1 MSKNTKVVLMIVVA
15 LAVAGIFAFYAYAG
29 YRSDYCTDE
38 VPDVTSIYVYTVDK
52 GVGDL
57 NRTYM
62 RGKKIAIP
70 KTDAPYITYEDI
82 PNVAATD
89 NVEAVYIFDDARFNA
104 LSDSFLAGGLTE
116 INVAVPRDVL
126 KYYGAPSGMNY
137 MFKLDISQMPGT
149 DPEYAVIRCTADG
162 CEWSSD
168 PVDEKTCMLYYKY
181 DENTWGDFNDR
192 LIRYIL
198 ENDAVS
204 DVSMLITLSSKTP
217 EESAKM
223 QDLLMQNFPGSNYLS
238 AEFARV
244 FRDKTN
250 LELGQRIATFAG
262 VVLVVTASV
271 EILIAVS
278 GKRAQKPKTRK
289 K

>member
-1 MSKNTKVVLMIVVA
+1 MIVVG
-15 LAVAGIFAFYAYAG
+15 LAAAGIFAFYAYAG

-70 KTDAPYITYEDI
+70 KTEAPYITYEDI
-82 PNVAATD
+82 PTVAATE
-89 NVEAVYIFDDARFNA
+89 NVEAVYIFDDARFDA
-104 LSDSFLAGGLTE
+104 LSDSFLSGGLTE

-126 KYYGAPSGMNY
+126 KYYGAPSGMSY
-137 MFKLDISQMPGT
+137 MFKLDTEQIPGT
-149 DPEYAVIRCTADG
+149 DSEYAVIRCTADG

-181 DENTWGDFNDR
+181 DENTWGNFNDR

-198 ENDAVS
+198 EDDAVS

-262 VVLVVTASV
+262 VVLVVTASI

>member
-1 MSKNTKVVLMIVVA
+1 MSKIIKVVLMIVVA
-15 LAVAGIFAFYAYAG
+15 LAAAGIFAFYAYAG

-52 GVGDL
+52 GLGDL
-57 NRTYM
+57 NRTYLS
-62 RGKKIAIP
+62 GKNFAIP
-70 KTDAPYITYEDI
+70 KDEAKYMTYEDI
-82 PNVAATD
+82 PTIAVTD
-89 NVEAVYIFDDARFNA
+89 NVEAIYIFDDAKFEA
-104 LSDSFLAGGLTE
+104 LSDSFLSGGLTE

-126 KYYGAPSGMNY
+126 NYYGAPSGMSY
-137 MFKLDISQMPGT
+137 MFKLDLTQMPET
-149 DPEYAVIRCTADG
+149 DPEYAMIRCTADG
-162 CEWSSD
+162 CEWSTD

-181 DENTWGDFNDR
+181 DTKTWGDFNDR

-223 QDLLMQNFPGSNYLS
+223 QDLLIENYPGSNYLS

-262 VVLVVTASV
+262 VIIVVTASI
-271 EILIAVS
+271 EILIGIS
-278 GKRAQKPKTRK
+278 GKRTKKPKK

>member
-1 MSKNTKVVLMIVVA
+1 MSKIIKVVLMIVVA
-15 LAVAGIFAFYAYAG
+15 LAAAGIFAFYAYAG

-52 GVGDL
+52 GLGDL
-57 NRTYM
+57 NRTYLS
-62 RGKKIAIP
+62 GKNFAIP
-70 KTDAPYITYEDI
+70 KDEAKYMTYEDI
-82 PNVAATD
+82 PTIAVTD
-89 NVEAVYIFDDARFNA
+89 NVEAIYIFDDAKFEA
-104 LSDSFLAGGLTE
+104 LSDSFLSGGLTE

-126 KYYGAPSGMNY
+126 KYYGAPSGMSY
-137 MFKLDISQMPGT
+137 MFKLDLTQMPVT
-149 DPEYAVIRCTADG
+149 DPEYAMIRCTADG
-162 CEWSSD
+162 CEWSTD

-181 DENTWGDFNDR
+181 DTKTWGDFNDR

-223 QDLLMQNFPGSNYLS
+223 QDLLIENYPGSNYLS

-262 VVLVVTASV
+262 VIIVVTASI
-271 EILIAVS
+271 EILIGIS
-278 GKRAQKPKTRK
+278 GKCTKKPKK

>member
-1 MSKNTKVVLMIVVA
+1 MSKIIKVVLMIVVA
-15 LAVAGIFAFYAYAG
+15 LAAAGIFAFYAYAG

-52 GVGDL
+52 GLGDL
-57 NRTYM
+57 NRTYLS
-62 RGKKIAIP
+62 GKNFAIP
-70 KTDAPYITYEDI
+70 KDEAKYMTYEDI
-82 PNVAATD
+82 PTIAVTD
-89 NVEAVYIFDDARFNA
+89 NVEAIYIFDDAKFEA
-104 LSDSFLAGGLTE
+104 LSDSFLSGGLTE

-126 KYYGAPSGMNY
+126 KYYGAPSGMSY
-137 MFKLDISQMPGT
+137 MFKLDLTQMPET

-162 CEWSSD
+162 YEWSTD

-181 DENTWGDFNDR
+181 DTKTWGDFNDR

-223 QDLLMQNFPGSNYLS
+223 QDLLIENYPGSNYLS

-262 VVLVVTASV
+262 VIIVVTASI
-271 EILIAVS
+271 EILIGIS
-278 GKRAQKPKTRK
+278 GKRTKKPKK

>member
-1 MSKNTKVVLMIVVA
+1 MSKNTKVVLMILVG
-15 LAVAGIFAFYAYAG
+15 LAAIGIFAFYAYAG

-82 PNVAATD
+82 PTVVATD
-89 NVEAVYIFDDARFNA
+89 NVEAVYIFDDARFEA
-104 LSDSFLAGGLTE
+104 LSDSFLSGGLTE

-126 KYYGAPSGMNY
+126 KYYGAPSGMSY
-137 MFKLDISQMPGT
+137 MFKLDTAQMPET
-149 DPEYAVIRCTADG
+149 DPQYAVIRCTADG

-198 ENDAVS
+198 EDDAVS

-262 VVLVVTASV
+262 VILVITASI

-278 GKRAQKPKTRK
+278 GKRAQKPKTK
-289 K
+289 KK

>member
-1 MSKNTKVVLMIVVA
+1 MSKKIKVVLMILVA
-15 LAVAGIFAFYAYAG
+15 LAAAGIFAFYAYSG

-52 GVGDL
+52 GIDDL

-62 RGKKIAIP
+62 RGKNFAIP
-70 KTDAPYITYEDI
+70 TGEAKYITYQEI
-82 PNVAATD
+82 PTIAATD
-89 NVEAVYIFDDARFNA
+89 NVEAVYILDDARLNA
-104 LSDSFLAGGLTE
+104 LSDSFLSGGLTE
-116 INVAVPRDVL
+116 INVAVPRDIL
-126 KYYGAPSGMNY
+126 KYYGAPSGMSY
-137 MFKLDISQMPGT
+137 MFKLDMAQMPGT

-162 CEWSSD
+162 SEWSTD

-181 DENTWGDFNDR
+181 DSKTWGDFNDR

-223 QDLLMQNFPGSNYLS
+223 QDLLIQNYPGSNYLS

-250 LELGQRIATFAG
+250 LDLGQRIATFA
-262 VVLVVTASV
+262 VVIIAVTASI
-271 EILIAVS
+271 EIFIAVS
-278 GKRAQKPKTRK
+278 GKNTKKPKK

>member
-1 MSKNTKVVLMIVVA
+1 MIVVA
-15 LAVAGIFAFYAYAG
+15 LAAAGIFAFYAYAG
-29 YRSDYCTDE
+29 YRSDYCMDE

-52 GVGDL
+52 GLGDL
-57 NRTYM
+57 NRTYLS
-62 RGKKIAIP
+62 GKNFAIP
-70 KTDAPYITYEDI
+70 KDEAKYMTYEDI
-82 PNVAATD
+82 PTIAVTD
-89 NVEAVYIFDDARFNA
+89 NVEAIYIFDDAKFEA
-104 LSDSFLAGGLTE
+104 LSDSFLSGGLTE

-126 KYYGAPSGMNY
+126 KYYGAPSGMSY
-137 MFKLDISQMPGT
+137 MFKLDLTQMPVT
-149 DPEYAVIRCTADG
+149 DPEYAMIRCTADG
-162 CEWSSD
+162 CEWSTD

-181 DENTWGDFNDR
+181 DTKTWGDFNDR

-223 QDLLMQNFPGSNYLS
+223 QDLLIENYPGSNYLS

-262 VVLVVTASV
+262 VIIVVTASI
-271 EILIAVS
+271 EILIGIS
-278 GKRAQKPKTRK
+278 GKRTKKPKK

>member
-1 MSKNTKVVLMIVVA
+1 MSKIIKVVLMIVVA
-15 LAVAGIFAFYAYAG
+15 LAAAGIFAFYAYAG

-52 GVGDL
+52 GLGDL
-57 NRTYM
+57 NRTYLS
-62 RGKKIAIP
+62 GKNFAIP
-70 KTDAPYITYEDI
+70 KDEAKYMTYEDI
-82 PNVAATD
+82 PTIAVTD
-89 NVEAVYIFDDARFNA
+89 NVEAIYIFDDAKFEA
-104 LSDSFLAGGLTE
+104 LSDSFLSGGLTE

-126 KYYGAPSGMNY
+126 KYYGAPSGMSY
-137 MFKLDISQMPGT
+137 MFKLDLTQMPET
-149 DPEYAVIRCTADG
+149 DPEYAMIRCTADG
-162 CEWSSD
+162 CEWSTD

-181 DENTWGDFNDR
+181 DTKTWGDFNDR

-223 QDLLMQNFPGSNYLS
+223 QDLLIENYPGSNYLS

-262 VVLVVTASV
+262 VIIVVTASI
-271 EILIAVS
+271 EILIGIS
-278 GKRAQKPKTRK
+278 GKRTK
-289 K
+289 KHKKK

>member
-15 LAVAGIFAFYAYAG
+15 LAAVGIFAFYAYAG

-82 PNVAATD
+82 PTVAATD
-89 NVEAVYIFDDARFNA
+89 NVEAVYIFDDARFDA
-104 LSDSFLAGGLTE
+104 LSDSFLSGGLTE

-126 KYYGAPSGMNY
+126 KYYGAPSGMSY
-137 MFKLDISQMPGT
+137 MFQLDTAQMPET

-198 ENDAVS
+198 EDDAVS

-262 VVLVVTASV
+262 VALVVTASI

-278 GKRAQKPKTRK
+278 GKRAKKTKRK
-289 K
+289 